1 MIGSRVPCLAFGEV
15 TPPKTGTF
23 DLLANFPYII
33 RTCAFQ
39 SQEHCSTTANIQE
52 HCQMNI
58 LREIRKAKKVD
69 ALWELNSEIRR
80 RKIYAQ
86 AGQTEADEDRQKPS
100 LERNAIAAS
109 VRAKLR
115 LKKAADHMREVRKRQ
130 KEVQNPPE

>member
-1 MIGSRVPCLAFGEV
+1 
-15 TPPKTGTF
+15 
-23 DLLANFPYII
+23 
-33 RTCAFQ
+33 
-39 SQEHCSTTANIQE
+39 
-52 HCQMNI
+52 MNI

-86 AGQTEADEDRQKPS
+86 AGQTESDEDRQKSS

-115 LKKAADHMREVRKRQ
+115 LKKAADHMREKRRAKLEVKKRQ

>member
-1 MIGSRVPCLAFGEV
+1 
-15 TPPKTGTF
+15 
-23 DLLANFPYII
+23 
-33 RTCAFQ
+33 
-39 SQEHCSTTANIQE
+39 
-52 HCQMNI
+52 MNI

-86 AGQTEADEDRQKPS
+86 AGQTESDEDRQKS
-100 LERNAIAAS
+100 SIERNTIAAG

-130 KEVQNPPE
+130 KEVQNLPE